1 MEQELQESGQKTATE
16 LQQTSARAQSVNF
29 MISKAEA
36 EAQQKADDE
45 MRKMGLL
52 RDQAYKL
59 EAKSQEEVEGFKLR
73 TEQGEQDLK
82 SKMYR
87 YLSQFNARGD
97 KAQQALAAEA
107 QGILKDMA
115 TRQSLDEDKLASL
128 MENFNGKMG
137 PMISEMDDAAGQTKS
152 SLQSLEQQGQ
162 KFAQGTVE
170 EQ

>member
-1 MEQELQESGQKTATE
+1 
-16 LQQTSARAQSVNF
+16 

-87 YLSQFNARGD
+87 YLSSFNARGD

-137 PMISEMDDAAGQTKS
+137 PMISEMDEDKLA
-152 SLQSLEQQGQ
+152 SLMENFNG
-162 KFAQGTVE
+162 KMGP
-170 EQ
+170 